1 MSTHKSSRQE
11 MDRRDFLK
19 TTGAGLAA
27 LSFPVPLGTLGTTQ
41 RRQSGD
47 TPVLVCLYLRG
58 GMDALNCIVPY
69 KDKRYYEFR
78 PTIALAPKK
87 TQDEEGVI
95 PLDKTFAMHPAMQPL
110 EELYKSGDFAPIVC
124 CGSPHPTR
132 SHFDAQDFMEYA
144 APGIR
149 TITNGWLNRYLQQ
162 SQDRHGKDGELRALA
177 LQGLLPRSLR
187 GDYPVLAVPGE
198 RRRSTDTGQLLDLF
212 DELYKDAKKTGMK
225 ADPDK
230 SGKHKMGRRKRPE
243 DREDAVIHSGEVT
256 IRALRRY
263 KEIQARAGK
272 SRAQYPKNGFGPK
285 LEGIARVIKSGEP
298 MEVAAADW
306 NGWDHHINEGNEDGR
321 IAQMLGSLSQSLLA
335 FMKDIGEHRKR
346 TVVLVMTEFGR
357 TCRENGN
364 RGTDH
369 GHGGLMLSLGGP
381 IQGGKVYGRWP
392 GLEDKNLNQNRDLA
406 VTTDFRDVFNEV
418 LKKHMEV
425 KRLSK
430 DFFPNYK
437 PGKGPGILG

>member
-1 MSTHKSSRQE
+1 MNHKN

-27 LSFPVPLGTLGTTQ
+27 LSFPVPLGTLGTTK
-41 RRQSGD
+41 RRTAGE
-47 TPVLVCLYLRG
+47 TPVFVCLYLRG
-58 GMDALNCIVPY
+58 GMDALNCIIPY
-69 KDKRYYEFR
+69 KDKRYYEIR
-78 PTIALAPKK
+78 PTISLSPTK

-95 PLDKTFAMHPAMQPL
+95 VLDKQFGMHPAMRPL
-110 EELYKSGDFAPIVC
+110 EPLFKSGEFAPIVC

-149 TITNGWLNRYLQQ
+149 TITDGWLNRYLQQ

-177 LQGLLPRSLR
+177 MQGLLPRSLR
-187 GDYPVLAVPGE
+187 GDYPVLAVPTD
-198 RRRSTDTGQLLDLF
+198 RRRGNNTGQLLDLF
-212 DELYKDAKKTGMK
+212 DELYKDDSKAAKKDTAKKG
-225 ADPDK
+225 
-230 SGKHKMGRRKRPE
+230 GKRKMGRRGRPE
-243 DREDAVIHSGEVT
+243 EREDSVILSGEVT
-256 IRALRRY
+256 IKALRRF
-263 KEIQARAGK
+263 KEIQAKAGK
-272 SRAQYPKNGFGPK
+272 SQVKYPTSGFGPK
-285 LEGIARVIKSGEP
+285 LQGIAQVIKSGEP

-321 IAQMLGSLSQSLLA
+321 IAQMLGSLSQSLA
-335 FMKDIGEHRKR
+335 SFMKDIGEHRKR
-346 TVVLVMTEFGR
+346 TVVVVMTEFGR

-369 GHGGLMLSLGGP
+369 GHGGLMLTLGGP
-381 IQGGKVYGRWP
+381 IKGGKVYGKWP
-392 GLEDKNLNQNRDLA
+392 GLEDKDLNQNRDLA

-418 LKKHMEV
+418 LKKHMDV
-425 KRLSK
+425 KRISK

>member
-1 MSTHKSSRQE
+1 MNSKKNRHSGN

-41 RRQSGD
+41 RKGAGE
-47 TPVLVCLYLRG
+47 TPILVCLYLRG
-58 GMDALNCIVPY
+58 GMDALNCIIPY
-69 KDKRYYEFR
+69 RDKRYYEMR
-78 PTIALAPKK
+78 PTISISPDK

-95 PLDKTFAMHPAMQPL
+95 TLDKTFGMHPAMRPL
-110 EELYKSGDFAPIVC
+110 EGLFKSGEFAPIVC

-162 SQDRHGKDGELRALA
+162 SRDRWGKDGELRALA
-177 LQGLLPRSLR
+177 MQGLLPRSLR
-187 GDYPVLAVPGE
+187 GDYPVLAVPDQ
-198 RRRSTDTGQLLDLF
+198 RRRGDQTGQLLDLF
-212 DELYKDAKKTGMK
+212 DELYKGDKKPSGGGADDGKKMK
-225 ADPDK
+225 MHPK
-230 SGKHKMGRRKRPE
+230 KRE
-243 DREDAVIHSGEVT
+243 REDPVILSGEVT
-256 IRALRRY
+256 IRALR
-263 KEIQARAGK
+263 KFKAIQAKAGK
-272 SRAQYPKNGFGPK
+272 PTAQYPTNGFGPK
-285 LEGIARVIKSGEP
+285 LQGIAQVIKSGEA

-321 IAQMLGSLSQSLLA
+321 IAQMLGSLSQSLAA
-335 FMKDIGEHRKR
+335 FMADIGEHRKR
-346 TVVLVMTEFGR
+346 TVVVVMSEFGR

-369 GHGGLMLSLGGP
+369 GHGGLMLTLGGP
-381 IQGGKVYGRWP
+381 IKGGKVYGQWP
-392 GLEDKNLNQNRDLA
+392 GLEDKDLYQNRDLA
-406 VTTDFRDVFNEV
+406 VTTDFREVFHEI
-418 LKKHMEV
+418 LKKHMQV
-425 KRLSK
+425 RRMSK

-437 PGKGPGILG
+437 PGRGPGILG

>member
-1 MSTHKSSRQE
+1 
-11 MDRRDFLK
+11 MD
-19 TTGAGLAA
+19 
-27 LSFPVPLGTLGTTQ
+27 V
-41 RRQSGD
+41 
-47 TPVLVCLYLRG
+47 
-58 GMDALNCIVPY
+58 LNCIVPY

-95 PLDKTFAMHPAMQPL
+95 PLDKTFAMHPAMRPL
-110 EELYKSGDFAPIVC
+110 EELYKSGDFAPIIC

-132 SHFDAQDFMEYA
+132 SHFDAQDFMDYA

-149 TITNGWLNRYLQQ
+149 TITNGWLNRYLKQ
-162 SQDRHGKDGELRALA
+162 SQDRHGKDGKLRALA

-212 DELYKDAKKTGMK
+212 DELYKDPKKTGMK
-225 ADPDK
+225 ADPGK
-230 SGKHKMGRRKRPE
+230 SGKHRMGRRKRPE

-256 IRALRRY
+256 IQALRRY
-263 KEIQARAGK
+263 KEIQARVGK
-272 SRAQYPKNGFGPK
+272 SRAPYPKNGFGPK

-306 NGWDHHINEGNEDGR
+306 NGWDHHINEGNVDGR
-321 IAQMLGSLSQSLLA
+321 IALMLGSLSQSLLA

-346 TVVLVMTEFGR
+346 TVVLVMTEFDR

-381 IQGGKVYGRWP
+381 IQGGKIYGRWP
-392 GLEDKNLNQNRDLA
+392 GLEDKDLNQNRDLA

-418 LKKHMEV
+418 LRKHMEV

-437 PGKGPGILG
+437 PGKGPGILS

>member
-1 MSTHKSSRQE
+1 MNSQN

-19 TTGAGLAA
+19 STGAGLAA
-27 LSFPVPLGTLGTTQ
+27 LTFPVPLGTLGTTQ
-41 RRQSGD
+41 RRAAGEA
-47 TPVLVCLYLRG
+47 PVLVCLYLRG

-69 KDKRYYEFR
+69 KEKRYYEIR
-78 PTIALAPKK
+78 PTISIAPKK

-95 PLDKTFAMHPAMQPL
+95 PLDKKFAMHPAMRPM
-110 EELYKSGDFAPIVC
+110 ESLYKSGDFAPIVC

-162 SQDRHGKDGELRALA
+162 SQDRWGKDSELRALA
-177 LQGLLPRSLR
+177 MQGLLPRSLR
-187 GDYPVLAVPGE
+187 GDYPVLAVPND
-198 RRRSTDTGQLLDLF
+198 RRRGTDTGQLLDLF
-212 DELYKDAKKTGMK
+212 DELYKSPEPTGK
-225 ADPDK
+225 GSRQKGAA
-230 SGKHKMGRRKRPE
+230 GKRKMKMGKRPE
-243 DREDAVIHSGEVT
+243 DREDAVIRSGEVT
-256 IRALRRY
+256 IKALRRF
-263 KEIQARAGK
+263 KEIQAKAGK
-272 SRAQYPKNGFGPK
+272 NQLVYPKSGFGPK
-285 LEGIARVIKSGEP
+285 LQGIARVIKSGEA

-321 IAQMLGSLSQSLLA
+321 IAQMLGSLSQSLA
-335 FMKDIGEHRKR
+335 SFMKDIGEHRKR

-369 GHGGLMLSLGGP
+369 GHGGLMFAVGGP
-381 IQGGKVYGRWP
+381 VKGGKVFGQWP
-392 GLEDKNLNQNRDLA
+392 GLEDKDMNQNRDLA

-418 LKKHMEV
+418 LRKHMQV
-425 KRLSK
+425 KRMSK

-437 PGKGPGILG
+437 PRKGPGILG